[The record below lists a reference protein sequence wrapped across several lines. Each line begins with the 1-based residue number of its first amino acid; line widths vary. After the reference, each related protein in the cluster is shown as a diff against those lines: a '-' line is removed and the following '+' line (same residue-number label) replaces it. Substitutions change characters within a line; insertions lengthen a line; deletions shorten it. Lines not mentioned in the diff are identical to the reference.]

1 QEFQKRGDEKD
12 KYSYLYEYLLDDFI
26 RKKIKQLKDKNQS
39 VRICGNNGSY
49 KVYES
54 FTNELLSDER
64 VQEIPQKYKFLKEL
78 GYEME

>member
-26 RKKIKQLKDKNQS
+26 RKKIKQSKDKNQS